1 MHLLGVLQMFRE
13 NKQHFQGNLF
23 NSLYGMD
30 SRLAQKLQNSW
41 AAHFYEHVFCQ
52 IDESLF
58 APLYSNDNG
67 RPNFPVNIFM
77 GLDLIKEIRG
87 YTDEVLLDEYAF
99 NYQISFAL
107 GLRTLGER
115 YFAPRTLY
123 EFRARLYN
131 YSLEYPEQADLIY
144 AQFQK
149 LTDHFI
155 HVAGLNT
162 DEVRMDSTQI
172 MSNIKMAG
180 RLSLTYDVLVNGIKA
195 LPEYLMKDSF
205 KIFLKS
211 DYKTHFLYQLK
222 GKDMLSRLQSLIN
235 HSIEVLQQV
244 EEHSELKAL
253 NEIQLLERF
262 LKEQAT
268 FSEKENRWIV
278 KGAKEISSKSL
289 QSAYDADA
297 TYRNKNGK
305 KHVGYALNL
314 SETCADENPV
324 QIVTHY
330 DLAPNTTSDIELLE
344 RALPKLSENGIKDV
358 YTDGGYYS
366 PDITE
371 VSQTQGITVHY
382 TDMTGRKKSSEKLP
396 YHDFEIENKQKVL
409 RCPAQQEPLRTT
421 FDEKGKTLSAHF
433 NREICDQCPQKEICR
448 VKFQKKDTVLRVS
461 QKALYAEET
470 RLKIEDQE
478 LRKEATSKRAA
489 IEGTNSALKRA
500 HGAGRLNV
508 RGIIKCKLVVGAKI
522 IAHNFRQLTRFF
534 KGYDRRKVPKSNQ
547 GIPVAI

>member
-1 MHLLGVLQMFRE
+1 MYLLGVLQMFRE
-13 NKQHFQGNLF
+13 NKQHFQNNLF
-23 NSLYGMD
+23 NSLYSMD

-41 AAHFYEHVFCQ
+41 AAFFYEHVFCQ

-87 YTDEVLLDEYAF
+87 YTDEVLLEEYAF

-123 EFRARLYN
+123 EFRARLYY

-180 RLSLTYDVLVNGIKA
+180 RISLTYDVLVNGIKA
-195 LPEYLMKDSF
+195 LPEYLMKDSL

-222 GKDMLSRLQSLIN
+222 GQDMLSRLQSLIN
-235 HSIEVLQQV
+235 HCIEVLQQA

-278 KGAKEISSKSL
+278 KGSKEISSKSL

-330 DLAPNTTSDIELLE
+330 DLAPNTTSDIELLK
-344 RALPKLSENGIKDV
+344 RAFPKLSENGIKDV

-366 PDITE
+366 PDMTE
-371 VSQTQGITVHY
+371 VSQTQRITVHY

-396 YHDFEIENKQKVL
+396 YRDFEIENKQKVL
-409 RCPAQQEPLRTT
+409 RCPAQQEPLERP
-421 FDEKGKTLSAHF
+421 LM
-433 NREICDQCPQKEICR
+433 
-448 VKFQKKDTVLRVS
+448 KK
-461 QKALYAEET
+461 
-470 RLKIEDQE
+470 
-478 LRKEATSKRAA
+478 RK
-489 IEGTNSALKRA
+489 
-500 HGAGRLNV
+500 
-508 RGIIKCKLVVGAKI
+508 
-522 IAHNFRQLTRFF
+522 
-534 KGYDRRKVPKSNQ
+534 P
-547 GIPVAI
+547 